1 MVAEAAEACRLQ
13 DHLEGVTGQHQ
24 RVHLTRASEYLTLN
38 VVKTDT
44 PSMAPPPPHP
54 VAPGV
59 VRSAALILG
68 QAAARTVEQLQEDL
82 TRVLG
87 AAQPKR
93 LLSELAADGSP
104 KIPSLVAVFLL
115 SQVAKAVGRPKLVD
129 LSRVRREDM
138 RSMGGVARLVY
149 RTMHPVSAGSLA
161 S

>member
-1 MVAEAAEACRLQ
+1 
-13 DHLEGVTGQHQ
+13 
-24 RVHLTRASEYLTLN
+24 
-38 VVKTDT
+38 
-44 PSMAPPPPHP
+44 
-54 VAPGV
+54 